1 MESKWFHKWWVFHIY
16 GKIHWRISWK
26 HSIFHMYVSILY
38 HTFPIFC
45 MCSIFVSLSKDKF
58 VISQRCF
65 PYVPIISPIFRICII
80 CFCLVRNLNIRS
92 KYHRPTILETLFGI
106 CLGLRYSYPIISTWY
121 SHDIPTIFWWYD
133 PRGIAIATYHP
144 VN

>member
-1 MESKWFHKWWVFHIY
+1 MWKANGSTNGGFFHIY

-92 KYHRPTILETLFGI
+92 KYHRPTILENTFRHLFGLAI
-106 CLGLRYSYPIISTWY
+106 LL
-121 SHDIPTIFWWYD
+121 SHYIHMIFS
-133 PRGIAIATYHP
+133 
-144 VN
+144 